1 MLDKNDFEYLASIL
15 EKADTGPIL
24 DEKVWDR
31 QYISK
36 KVQDLIT
43 KYNISWDEELFIP
56 SDEALADRLFDA
68 GWELALESGV
78 LCISTKRQ
86 MVWERDELQSVVD
99 RSPAELVVGDGT
111 DAVKIKF
118 RMPEQASRV
127 TIIGGAYGTLIEE
140 ELFSAMVESYA
151 KEPLLDIIEPPSIP
165 TALGRTIR
173 IKSPWE
179 AIAARREADLALEA
193 VKRAGRPGVCI
204 GAAATSGSEII
215 ELAATSYN
223 AYRQTDWHH
232 ASFISENKVSYAD
245 LTRAV
250 HFYQTGSVAHTFCDP
265 IYGGYLGGKYGVA
278 IGCVAGCILL
288 RACLIGDTVNA
299 GPSHTHL
306 SCDTHPDM
314 LTAQALSYQA
324 LSRNT
329 HLLNSVHI
337 RPAHGPG
344 VRELLYEVATMAIAG
359 VTSGVDYIKSVQS
372 ATGRHMGH
380 TSPLEARLCAQVA
393 HAIEG
398 MTRAE
403 GNAIVKKLVPKYRDG
418 LAAPDIGKHFR
429 EVYNLNTLE
438 PTLEWLQVYEEVI
451 AELKMLGLP
460 L

>member
-1 MLDKNDFEYLASIL
+1 MNKNDFEYLASVL
-15 EKADTGPIL
+15 EKADKGLVL

-36 KVQDLIT
+36 KVHDLIT
-43 KYNISWDEELFIP
+43 KYNIAWDEDILIP
-56 SDEALADRLFDA
+56 SDDALADRLFEA

-78 LCISTKRQ
+78 FCINSKRQ
-86 MVWERDELQSVVD
+86 MIWERGELQTVVD
-99 RSPAELVVGDGT
+99 SAPAELTVGDGT
-111 DAVKIKF
+111 DRVTIKF
-118 RMPEQASRV
+118 RKPEQASRV

-140 ELFSAMVESYA
+140 ELFMAMVESYA
-151 KEPLLDIIEPPSIP
+151 KEALLDVIEPPSIP

-193 VKRAGRPGVCI
+193 VRRAGRPGICI

-215 ELAATSYN
+215 ELAATSYG

-232 ASFISENKVSYAD
+232 TSFISENKVSYAD
-245 LTRAV
+245 LTRAT
-250 HFYQTGSVAHTFCDP
+250 HFYQTGSVAHAFCDP
-265 IYGGYLGGKYGVA
+265 IYGGYLGGKFGVA

-314 LTAQALSYQA
+314 LAAQALSYQA

-344 VRELLYEVATMAIAG
+344 VRELLYEVATMAITG
-359 VTSGVDYIKSVQS
+359 VTSGVDYIKCVQS

-393 HAIEG
+393 HAVEG
-398 MTRAE
+398 MTRVE
-403 GNAIVKKLVPKYRDG
+403 GNAIVQKLVAKYRDA
-418 LAAPDIGKHFR
+418 LPTADIGKHFR
-429 EVYNLNTLE
+429 EVYNLDTLE
-438 PTLEWLQVYEEVI
+438 PTREWQQTYEEVI
-451 AELKMLGLP
+451 TELKGLGLP

>member
-1 MLDKNDFEYLASIL
+1 MLNKSDFEYLASVL
-15 EKADTGPIL
+15 HKADSGPIL
-24 DEKVWDR
+24 EEKDWDR
-31 QYISK
+31 RYISNK
-36 KVQDLIT
+36 TRELIT
-43 KYNISWDEELFIP
+43 KYDIHWDEDILVP
-56 SDEALADRLFDA
+56 CDDSLADRLFQA

-78 LCISTKRQ
+78 FCVSTKRQ
-86 MVWERDELQSVVD
+86 MVWSRDELQSVVND
-99 RSPAELVVGDGT
+99 APAELKVGEGA
-111 DAVKIKF
+111 DAVTIKF
-118 RMPEQASRV
+118 RKPEAASRV

-140 ELFSAMVESYA
+140 ELFGAMVESYA
-151 KEPLLDIIEPPSIP
+151 REPLLDIIEPPSIQ
-165 TALGRTIR
+165 TALGYTVR

-179 AIAARREADLALEA
+179 AVAARREADLALEA
-193 VKRAGRPGVCI
+193 VRRAGRPGVCI

-245 LTRAV
+245 LTRAT

-265 IYGGYLGGKYGVA
+265 IYGGYLGGKFGVA

-288 RACLIGDTVNA
+288 RACLLGDTVNA

-314 LTAQALSYQA
+314 ISAQALSYQA

-329 HLLNSVHI
+329 HLLNAVHI

-344 VRELLYEVATMAIAG
+344 VRNLFYEVSAMAIAG
-359 VTSGVDYIKSVQS
+359 VTSGVSYIKSVQS

-393 HAIEG
+393 HAVEG
-398 MTRAE
+398 MSRDE
-403 GNAIVKKLVPKYRDG
+403 GNSLVRQLVQKYRDS
-418 LAAPDIGKHFR
+418 LASADIGRHFR
-429 EVYNLNTLE
+429 ETYDLDTLQ
-438 PTLEWLQVYEEVI
+438 PRPEWMKMYDEVVT
-451 AELKMLGLP
+451 ELRGMGLP

>member
-1 MLDKNDFEYLASIL
+1 MLIKNNFEYLASVL
-15 EKADTGPIL
+15 QKSDSGPIIE
-24 DEKVWDR
+24 EKDWDN

-36 KVQDLIT
+36 KTRELIT
-43 KYNISWDEELFIP
+43 RYDIRWDEDILVP
-56 SDEALADRLFDA
+56 SDDALADRLFLA

-78 LCISTKRQ
+78 LCVSTKRQ
-86 MVWERDELQSVVD
+86 MIWGSDELLSVLGSAPSEV
-99 RSPAELVVGDGT
+99 SVGDRA
-111 DAVKIKF
+111 DAVTIKF
-118 RMPEQASRV
+118 RKPEEASRV

-140 ELFSAMVESYA
+140 ELFGTMVECYA
-151 KEPLLDIIEPPSIP
+151 RESLLDIIEPPSIP

-223 AYRQTDWHH
+223 AYRQSDWHH
-232 ASFISENKVSYAD
+232 ASLISENKVSYAD
-245 LTRAV
+245 LTRAA

-265 IYGGYLGGKYGVA
+265 IYGGYLGGRYGVA

-288 RACLIGDTVNA
+288 RACLLGDTVNA

-314 LTAQALSYQA
+314 IAAQALSYQA

-344 VRELLYEVATMAIAG
+344 VRNLLYEVAAMAIAG
-359 VTSGVDYIKSVQS
+359 VTSGVSYVKSVQS

-393 HAIEG
+393 HAAEG
-398 MTRAE
+398 MTRVE
-403 GNAIVKKLVPKYRDG
+403 GNSLVKKLVLKYRDALG
-418 LAAPDIGKHFR
+418 SADIGRHFR
-429 EVYNLNTLE
+429 EVYDLHTLQ
-438 PTLEWLQVYEEVI
+438 PGPEWMKIYEEVVN
-451 AELKMLGLP
+451 ELRSMGLT

>member
-1 MLDKNDFEYLASIL
+1 MLIKNDFEYLATIL
-15 EKADTGPIL
+15 EKADTGPIVE
-24 DEKVWDR
+24 EKVWDF

-36 KVQDLIT
+36 KVKNLIV
-43 KYNISWDEELFIP
+43 KYDIHWDEDIFIP
-56 SDEALADRLFDA
+56 SDDALADRLFEA
-68 GWELALESGV
+68 GLELALDSGV
-78 LCISTKRQ
+78 LCVSTKRQ
-86 MVWERDELQSVVD
+86 MLWKRDEFQAVLDSA
-99 RSPAELVVGDGT
+99 PAELSVGQGA
-111 DAVKIKF
+111 DAVTIKY
-118 RMPEQASRV
+118 RKPEQASRV

-140 ELFSAMVESYA
+140 KLFMAMVESYA

-179 AIAARREADLALEA
+179 AIAARREADLALRA
-193 VKRAGRPGVCI
+193 VSQAGRPGVCI
-204 GAAATSGSEII
+204 GAAATSGTEII
-215 ELAATSYN
+215 ELAATSFG

-288 RACLIGDTVNA
+288 RACLVGDTVNA
-299 GPSHTHL
+299 GPSHTLL

-314 LTAQALSYQA
+314 LAAQALSYQA

-329 HLLNSVHI
+329 HLLKSVHI

-344 VRELLYEVATMAIAG
+344 VHELLYEVATMAILG

-393 HAIEG
+393 HAVEG
-398 MTRAE
+398 MSRVE
-403 GNAIVKKLVPKYRDG
+403 GNALLKKIVPKYCHA
-418 LAAPDIGKHFR
+418 LPTANIGKHFR
-429 EVYNLNTLE
+429 DVYNLDTLE
-438 PTLEWLQVYEEVI
+438 PTHDWLQVYEEVI
-451 AELKMLGLP
+451 AELTMLGLS

>member
-1 MLDKNDFEYLASIL
+1 MLDKKDFEYLASIL

-86 MVWERDELQSVVD
+86 MVWERGELQAVVD
-99 RSPAELVVGDGT
+99 RSPAELVVGDGA

-118 RMPEQASRV
+118 RKPEQASRV

-151 KEPLLDIIEPPSIP
+151 KEPLLDIIEPPSIA

-179 AIAARREADLALEA
+179 AVAARREADLALEA

-245 LTRAV
+245 LTRAA

-314 LTAQALSYQA
+314 LAAQALSYQA

-344 VRELLYEVATMAIAG
+344 VRELLYEVATMAIVG

-393 HAIEG
+393 HAVEG

-403 GNAIVKKLVPKYRDG
+403 GNGIVKKLVYKYRNA

-429 EVYNLNTLE
+429 EVYNLDTLE
-438 PTLEWLQVYEEVI
+438 PTRAWLQVYEEVI
-451 AELKMLGLP
+451 TELKKLGLP

>member
-1 MLDKNDFEYLASIL
+1 MNKNDFEYLASVL
-15 EKADTGPIL
+15 EKADKGLVL

-36 KVQDLIT
+36 KVHDLIT
-43 KYNISWDEELFIP
+43 KYSIAWDEDILIP
-56 SDEALADRLFDA
+56 SDNALADRLFEA

-78 LCISTKRQ
+78 FCINSKRQ
-86 MVWERDELQSVVD
+86 MIWERGELQTVVD
-99 RSPAELVVGDGT
+99 SAPAELTVGDGT
-111 DAVKIKF
+111 DRVTIKF
-118 RMPEQASRV
+118 RKPEQASRV

-140 ELFSAMVESYA
+140 ELFMAMVESYA
-151 KEPLLDIIEPPSIP
+151 KEALLDVIEPPSIP

-193 VKRAGRPGVCI
+193 VKRAGRPGICI

-215 ELAATSYN
+215 ELAATSYG

-232 ASFISENKVSYAD
+232 TSFISENKVSYAD
-245 LTRAV
+245 LTRAT
-250 HFYQTGSVAHTFCDP
+250 HFYQTGSVAHAFCDP
-265 IYGGYLGGKYGVA
+265 IYGGYLGGKFGVA

-314 LTAQALSYQA
+314 LAAQALSYQA

-344 VRELLYEVATMAIAG
+344 VRELLYEVATMTITG
-359 VTSGVDYIKSVQS
+359 VTSGVDYLKCVQS

-393 HAIEG
+393 HAVEG
-398 MTRAE
+398 MTRVE
-403 GNAIVKKLVPKYRDG
+403 GNAIVQKLVAKYRDA
-418 LAAPDIGKHFR
+418 LPTADIGKHFR
-429 EVYNLNTLE
+429 EVYYLDTLE
-438 PTLEWLQVYEEVI
+438 PTREWQQTYEEFI
-451 AELKMLGLP
+451 TELEGLGLP

>member
-1 MLDKNDFEYLASIL
+1 MLNKNDFEYLASVL
-15 EKADTGPIL
+15 EKTDKGPVV
-24 DEKVWDR
+24 DEKVWDQ
-31 QYISK
+31 QYIGK
-36 KVQDLIT
+36 KVRDLIT
-43 KYNISWDEELFIP
+43 KYDIHWDEDVFVP
-56 SDEALADRLFDA
+56 SDDALADRLFEA
-68 GWELALESGV
+68 GWEFALESGV
-78 LCISTKRQ
+78 YCINTKRQ
-86 MVWERDELQSVVD
+86 MVWGRDELLAVVN
-99 RSPAELVVGDGT
+99 RAPAELTVGTGADEVT
-111 DAVKIKF
+111 IKF
-118 RMPEQASRV
+118 RKPEQASRV

-140 ELFSAMVESYA
+140 ELFMAMVESYA

-165 TALGRTIR
+165 TAFGRTIR

-215 ELAATSYN
+215 EMAATSYN

-245 LTRAV
+245 LTRAA

-265 IYGGYLGGKYGVA
+265 IYGGYLGGKNGVA

-314 LTAQALSYQA
+314 LAAQALSYQA

-329 HLLNSVHI
+329 HLLHSVHI

-393 HAIEG
+393 HAAEG
-398 MTRAE
+398 MTRTE
-403 GNAIVKKLVPKYRDG
+403 GNTLVSKLVPRYRE
-418 LAAPDIGKHFR
+418 AIASADIGRHFK
-429 EVYNLNTLE
+429 EVYNLDTLE
-438 PTLEWLQVYEEVI
+438 PTQEWLRVYEQVVI
-451 AELKMLGLP
+451 ELKTLGLK